1 MNIVKLAAAA
11 ALALSCFSLPAVA
24 QDHRGDRDRDQS
36 ERHDR
41 GSRADS
47 GRHEGWERGRH
58 HGWRNHNRRHRV
70 CRWTWRHHHRVRI
83 CRYVYRRR

>member
-11 ALALSCFSLPAVA
+11 ALALSCFGLPALA
-24 QDHRGDRDRDQS
+24 QDHRGDRGRDQY

-41 GSRADS
+41 DARADR
-47 GRHEGWERGRH
+47 GRHDGWERGRH
-58 HGWRNHNRRHRV
+58 RGWRNHNRRHRV